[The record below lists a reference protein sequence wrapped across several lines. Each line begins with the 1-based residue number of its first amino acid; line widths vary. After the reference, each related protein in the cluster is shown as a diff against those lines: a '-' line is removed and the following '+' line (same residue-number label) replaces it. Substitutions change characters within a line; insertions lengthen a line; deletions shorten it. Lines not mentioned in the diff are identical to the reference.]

1 MSKKLPLIQIFQ
13 EDIKEGRWID
23 IAALSISGLGTILAL
38 VLKNAI
44 YATPLLTAAIWLN
57 ILANRY
63 RKNDPVVAAVA
74 ETSIPTEPPAAA
86 PVEPFFLEQFDSV
99 SPAELEV
106 VQRAIYQLQDV
117 TKRLEQTALKQED
130 WEVMNVRL
138 LMVQEAITQ
147 QVERMTGRKK
157 DEMVIAERGEV
168 SSDIGNNLA
177 DRIAKLEQKNQDII
191 KPYLLRLS
199 NSLKQLRQKQM
210 LADIREDF
218 QSLKEQ
224 FQNRPELQKLEKLQE
239 VLDLLAVKVER
250 VDEYLRKLPPPP
262 APVDIS
268 RMEDV
273 MLELD
278 RELRKLQQDVV
289 QHLLRGEKLM
299 RRNMS
304 QLKQSYAIELQH
316 LPPLSRVEDLETA
329 LADVTSHLER
339 LESQISQLLLQA
351 TSTEPDSSSARF
363 LTLQDIAPLVATVKK
378 LQQHQNAKSA
388 SRSGSPAG
396 DGVPGRTTET
406 QRKQRTV

>member
-1 MSKKLPLIQIFQ
+1 MPKKKLALIQIFQ
-13 EDIKEGRWID
+13 EDIKEGRWLD
-23 IAALSISGLGTILAL
+23 IAALSISGLGTILGF
-38 VLKNAI
+38 VSKNAL
-44 YATPLLTAAIWLN
+44 YATPLVTAALWLN
-57 ILANRY
+57 IVANRY
-63 RKNDPVVAAVA
+63 RQNESLVPVVAAEA
-74 ETSIPTEPPAAA
+74 PANIPETTPVAAA
-86 PVEPFFLEQFDSV
+86 PVDPFFSDQFDSV
-99 SPAELEV
+99 SPADMEL
-106 VQRAIYQLQDV
+106 VQKAIYQLQDV
-117 TKRLEQTALKQED
+117 TKRLEQTALRQED

-147 QVERMTGRKK
+147 QMAKMTDSSKK
-157 DEMVIAERGEV
+157 PMVTAESEDGSSESRDNLAER
-168 SSDIGNNLA
+168 ITQ
-177 DRIAKLEQKNQDII
+177 LEQKNQDII

-224 FQNRPELQKLEKLQE
+224 FHHRPELQQLEKLQE

-268 RMEDV
+268 RMEDA

-278 RELRKLQQDVV
+278 RELRKLQKDVL
-289 QHLLRGEKLM
+289 QHLLPGE
-299 RRNMS
+299 R
-304 QLKQSYAIELQH
+304 LQH
-316 LPPLSRVEDLETA
+316 FPPLSRVEDLETA

-351 TSTEPDSSSARF
+351 ASIEPDSSSARF
-363 LTLQDIAPLVATVKK
+363 LTVKDIAPLVATVKK
-378 LQQHQNAKSA
+378 LQQHQNAKS
-388 SRSGSPAG
+388 SPRSSSPAG
-396 DGVPGRTTET
+396 DGGKKRTTET